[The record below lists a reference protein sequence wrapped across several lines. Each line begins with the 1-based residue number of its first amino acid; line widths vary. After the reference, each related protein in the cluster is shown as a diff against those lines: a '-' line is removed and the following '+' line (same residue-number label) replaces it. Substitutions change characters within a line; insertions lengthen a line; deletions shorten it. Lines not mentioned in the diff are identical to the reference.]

1 MPHKIEEKCQCRGDG
16 HNVYGALVI
25 IKQFA
30 THRCGHNDK
39 PVPGSV
45 CLESM
50 LGVNNPNRYIIAT
63 QDKELQ
69 AVARRIPGTP
79 LLYLHQKAPTLEQ
92 PSAASSRMARINSN
106 EKFVVSKI
114 DKDTLNVLKEK
125 KFGVTEPEE
134 EKTKKRKKGGPN
146 PLSCKKKKK
155 EIKSTVW
162 KESVTTNKKK
172 RKRLKVPK
180 HVKEHWASVVKDQLK
195 TTEAAFVVTEH
206 R

>member
-1 MPHKIEEKCQCRGDG
+1 
-16 HNVYGALVI
+16 
-25 IKQFA
+25 
-30 THRCGHNDK
+30 
-39 PVPGSV
+39 
-45 CLESM
+45 
-50 LGVNNPNRYIIAT
+50 
-63 QDKELQ
+63 
-69 AVARRIPGTP
+69 
-79 LLYLHQKAPTLEQ
+79 
-92 PSAASSRMARINSN
+92 
-106 EKFVVSKI
+106 VVSKI